1 MTELLQPCLRAL
13 LVVHCMCVCVRVRNS
28 LLRAGRLDRM
38 VYCGFPGEPDRLAI
52 LQAVARK
59 LALAE
64 DVSLADI
71 ACSTQGFTGADL
83 AAILS
88 EAQLLAVHDQ
98 IDSAPLAQP
107 DTSAPAPAAEAA
119 AGVACLLSGQHL
131 QRALSRARPS
141 LPAAEKQRLEAVYA
155 RFQQARDPGLS
166 NRPAVPEEEQLRV
179 KHATLA

>member
-1 MTELLQPCLRAL
+1 MLACPSFPFHRL
-13 LVVHCMCVCVRVRNS
+13 CMCAFVHVCNF
-28 LLRAGRLDRM
+28 LLCAGRLDRM
-38 VYCGFPGEPDRLAI
+38 VYCGFPGEADRLSI

-64 DVSLADI
+64 DVGLADI
-71 ACSTQGFTGADL
+71 ARSTQGFTGADL
-83 AAILS
+83 SAILS

-98 IDSAPLAQP
+98 IDLAPSPQP
-107 DTSAPAPAAEAA
+107 DTGAPASAAEAG
-119 AGVACLLSGQHL
+119 AGVACVLSGQHL